1 MKKRVAVLLLFLCGF
16 GFAAGC
22 AKEEKTVASYVEEHR
37 EIFSE
42 MQASMAEGM
51 TLEVSARGNSLA
63 YVYQYT
69 ALTDAQEI
77 QKLCSA
83 MEKVWERQSES
94 ARIVLASLRAEVP
107 AAESVIFEYLDG
119 TGNIIF
125 SREYKQ

>member
-22 AKEEKTVASYVEEHR
+22 AKGEKTVTSYVEEHR

-77 QKLCSA
+77 EKLCSA
-83 MEKVWERQSES
+83 MEKVWERR
-94 ARIVLASLRAEVP
+94 ARAQGSCWRRFVQRFRQRNRSSL
-107 AAESVIFEYLDG
+107 
-119 TGNIIF
+119 NIWT
-125 SREYKQ
+125 EQET